1 MESLLVFYFISKE
14 KEQER
19 IKNPIRVQVLP
30 QEDTNFLGLN
40 HLILPLTEFSEHI
53 RIGYESM
60 SDSMPGRWGNV

>member
-19 IKNPIRVQVLP
+19 IKNPIRVRVFP

-53 RIGYESM
+53 RIGY
-60 SDSMPGRWGNV
+60 